1 MSDVNGMDSAAPTLE
16 VMSLTVHV
24 PDELG
29 RRLQA
34 AAEARHVSVE
44 RMALEAI
51 EAALPVTKRRLSFSG
66 IGRSADGRGG
76 AQADELIAEH
86 FTGKAADDV

>member
-1 MSDVNGMDSAAPTLE
+1 MLE

-24 PDELG
+24 PDELAG
-29 RRLQA
+29 RLRA
-34 AAEARHVSVE
+34 AAEARHVSAE
-44 RMALEAI
+44 RVALEAI

-76 AQADELIAEH
+76 AQADELIVERFA
-86 FTGKAADDV
+86 GKAAAQV